1 MYIYPL
7 PPEPPSSPSHP
18 SRPSQSTE
26 LSSLCRTAA
35 SHMVVSIH
43 QCYSLCLCR
52 LLLPRLCPQ
61 VCSLSPCLQCCPA
74 NRLIR
79 TLSQHF
85 TRKGHGG
92 LYRVLLA
99 GTPLAPPA
107 VYFLPSSWSRGEGH
121 VFSRINWK
129 MGQQGRQ
136 ICDDLKQLCMVAFV
150 KKKKSQFQEPL
161 QEPSRQL
168 TQSICIKPSHAT
180 LGTSP
185 HSHLHGVCQFIG
197 FLWWLSC

>member
-136 ICDDLKQLCMVAFV
+136 ICDNLKQLCVVAFV
-150 KKKKSQFQEPL
+150 KKKKIPVPGASPG
-161 QEPSRQL
+161 
-168 TQSICIKPSHAT
+168 TKPAADT
-180 LGTSP
+180 E
-185 HSHLHGVCQFIG
+185 HLY
-197 FLWWLSC
+197 